1 MSLPDRSHI
10 ATEQRNAASM
20 SLHALDIDQCVELI
34 NREDAMVSRAVAH
47 ARQSIVAF
55 LNTLVPRFAAGGRL
69 IYLGAGTSGRLG
81 VLDAAE
87 APPTF
92 QLEHGRIVGIIAGGD
107 RSLRYSSESLED
119 DPQGA
124 SQALQALHLTDNDT
138 LLGLAAGGTTP
149 YVHGAFSIAKTLAP
163 GCVCGF
169 LTCSQIDKPADVDH
183 LIVIQTGPE
192 VLTGSTRM
200 KAGSAT
206 KMVLNMISTT
216 LMVQTGRVYENL
228 MVDLKAS
235 NDKLRDRSVRI
246 IMELTHCDRADA
258 IALLDKAGG
267 RVKVAVLMA
276 RQQCDYATA
285 MQRLSA
291 CNNDLGKALTIF

>member
-1 MSLPDRSHI
+1 MSVPDRSHI

-20 SLHALDIDQCVELI
+20 SLHTLDIDQCVELI
-34 NREDAMVSRAVAH
+34 NREDAMVSRAVGE
-47 ARQSIVAF
+47 ARRAIVAF
-55 LNTLVPRFAAGGRL
+55 LKTLVPRFAAGGRL

-107 RSLRYSSESLED
+107 RSLRHSSEGLED

-124 SQALQALHLTDNDT
+124 REALKALVLANNDT

-149 YVHGAFSIAKTLAP
+149 YVLGAFSIAKSMAP
-163 GCVCGF
+163 GCVCGL
-169 LTCSQIDKPADVDH
+169 LTCSPIDKPADVDH
-183 LIVIQTGPE
+183 LIVVRTGPE

-206 KMVLNMISTT
+206 KMVLNIISTT

-235 NDKLRDRSVRI
+235 NDKLRDRGVRI
-246 IMELTHCDRADA
+246 IMELTRCDRESA
-258 IALLDKAGG
+258 IAWLDKAGG

-276 RQQCDYATA
+276 RQQCDQSTA
-285 MQRLSA
+285 MQRLAA
-291 CNNDLGKALTIF
+291 CNDDLGKALTSF